1 MALRGHKRNKLLSFI
16 NITGLTLG
24 IACCMSIVLYVSQEL
39 SYENYHEHSDNTYI
53 MGIDEKLDDS
63 QSIYYSTQPPLGPTL
78 KAVFPSVE
86 NQTRVMRFNDK
97 KIIEIENNKYNLD
110 KIYAADSTFF
120 DIFTVK
126 FLAGNKLGLSAPKSI
141 VINKTTALKYFKTI
155 ESAINK
161 TISFDR
167 NDFNVSAVIEDCPN
181 NTELKYNALY
191 TLESVRWVN
200 HNSWDGYSMLTYVRL
215 TKGSDI
221 KLLENK
227 IAGLVKM
234 KLEKEFK
241 IYQEPNHFKFFF
253 TPLQD
258 IHLYTKIGSGD
269 IMYVKMFII
278 IAIFI
283 LLMACINFSNLSTA
297 RASKRACEI
306 GIKKTLGSSR
316 KAIMLQ
322 FFTEAIVT
330 CFIAFTLA
338 LVLIETSLPYINNL
352 IGVELQTL
360 FYSDMSIMAIF
371 IGIAVLTGII
381 AGSYSAFYLSS
392 FNPIRILKGELT
404 QGKKGA
410 KFRGGLVVLQFS
422 ISIFLIISTLII
434 NKQLNFIT
442 DKDLGYKKENFIKIE
457 QANFV
462 KDKDTFKQ
470 ELMNIPGVKDASF
483 ASGFPGNGLDGKVM
497 YKCNPDKEKQ
507 YSINIIASDYDFVKT
522 MGCTLTKGRF
532 LSKKFASDSSA
543 VVLNETAVKEFGL
556 TEPIGSVIR
565 YWKYK
570 LNIVGVIKDFHNL
583 AVKTKVSPML
593 ITLNKSWYHIP
604 DKIAIRL
611 TEKYN
616 ENTIEQIEKVWNRFT
631 GNTPMQYSYFD
642 NIVENLNREES
653 NNFKTFTSFSL
664 LAIFIACIGLLGLVS
679 FTIEQRYKE
688 IGIRKVYGAPTSSIL
703 LRLNLNI
710 IKWLLISFIIASPI
724 AYYFMNNWLD
734 DFAYRIS
741 IGVYEFLITIFATVM
756 ICLATVSWQVYTA
769 AMSNPID
776 SIKHE

>member
-1 MALRGHKRNKLLSFI
+1 
-16 NITGLTLG
+16 
-24 IACCMSIVLYVSQEL
+24 
-39 SYENYHEHSDNTYI
+39 
-53 MGIDEKLDDS
+53 
-63 QSIYYSTQPPLGPTL
+63 
-78 KAVFPSVE
+78 
-86 NQTRVMRFNDK
+86 
-97 KIIEIENNKYNLD
+97 
-110 KIYAADSTFF
+110 
-120 DIFTVK
+120 
-126 FLAGNKLGLSAPKSI
+126 
-141 VINKTTALKYFKTI
+141 
-155 ESAINK
+155 
-161 TISFDR
+161 
-167 NDFNVSAVIEDCPN
+167 
-181 NTELKYNALY
+181 
-191 TLESVRWVN
+191 
-200 HNSWDGYSMLTYVRL
+200 
-215 TKGSDI
+215 
-221 KLLENK
+221 
-227 IAGLVKM
+227 
-234 KLEKEFK
+234 
-241 IYQEPNHFKFFF
+241 
-253 TPLQD
+253 
-258 IHLYTKIGSGD
+258 
-269 IMYVKMFII
+269 
-278 IAIFI
+278 
-283 LLMACINFSNLSTA
+283 
-297 RASKRACEI
+297 
-306 GIKKTLGSSR
+306 
-316 KAIMLQ
+316 
-322 FFTEAIVT
+322 
-330 CFIAFTLA
+330 
-338 LVLIETSLPYINNL
+338 
-352 IGVELQTL
+352 
-360 FYSDMSIMAIF
+360 MAIF